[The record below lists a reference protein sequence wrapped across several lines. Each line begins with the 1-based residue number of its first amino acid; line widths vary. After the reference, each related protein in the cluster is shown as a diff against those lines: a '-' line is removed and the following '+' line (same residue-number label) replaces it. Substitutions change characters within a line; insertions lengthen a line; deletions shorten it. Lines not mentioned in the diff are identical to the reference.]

1 MVWLLPC
8 ELSKTHQA
16 WSVYEWKL
24 KLLNLLPM
32 KMITEWRYWLLKK
45 IRISFGIWKYQK
57 SYTDGARVF
66 WILMD
71 QLCVKLISGDCVWR
85 FYRFLITFLKSL
97 SLSTELAS
105 LKEVF
110 LNQQDCHD
118 ISIKFV
124 PHILLRKEAWSSLN
138 CQTHNAAPYLP
149 LFTQSWQMVLL
160 LPCELSKTHQVWSV
174 YE

>member
-1 MVWLLPC
+1 
-8 ELSKTHQA
+8 
-16 WSVYEWKL
+16 
-24 KLLNLLPM
+24 
-32 KMITEWRYWLLKK
+32 MITEWRYWLLKK

-71 QLCVKLISGDCVWR
+71 QLSVKLISGDCVWR

-110 LNQQDCHD
+110 LNQQDCYD
-118 ISIKFV
+118 ILYSEKK
-124 PHILLRKEAWSSLN
+124 HEAWVVKHIMRLLN
-138 CQTHNAAPYLP
+138 CLCLREQTNGLAASLWIVKNT
-149 LFTQSWQMVLL
+149 LSMICLRVKVETSQFTPHENDHRMKILIA
-160 LPCELSKTHQVWSV
+160 
-174 YE
+174 